1 MGETRQGPKFN
12 PKKRKD
18 RETNE
23 IKDQNFHPDCDPG
36 GAETELIKE
45 AIDAFKRLEEV
56 LDRMWESNHHT
67 CVTAYAFLV
76 LPLSAKMRARTEM
89 VMLESKKE

>member
-1 MGETRQGPKFN
+1 MET
-12 PKKRKD
+12 
-18 RETNE
+18 EE
-23 IKDQNFHPDCDPG
+23 IKNQNFHPDCNPG

-56 LDRMWESNHHT
+56 LDRMWESNHRT
-67 CVTAYAFLV
+67 CVTAYAFLD

-89 VMLESKKE
+89 VMSESEKE

>member
-1 MGETRQGPKFN
+1 MKSKTRTFILTAI
-12 PKKRKD
+12 R
-18 RETNE
+18 
-23 IKDQNFHPDCDPG
+23 

>member
-1 MGETRQGPKFN
+1 MK
-12 PKKRKD
+12 
-18 RETNE
+18 TNE
-23 IKDQNFHPDCDPG
+23 IKGQNLCPDSNPG

-56 LDRMWESNHHT
+56 FDRIWESNHHT
-67 CVTAYAFLV
+67 CVTAYAFLD

-89 VMLESKKE
+89 IMSEIKKE